1 VADDEA
7 QLELAERLGV
17 GMLLVGT
24 NGRIS
29 AANKSAH
36 RLLGTRP
43 GSLPGKTTMEA
54 FVDHRIDGLIRGAP
68 TDSDAQAEIVTTSE
82 PAQTVIVRAR
92 RSSDGSVA
100 VLLEDVSELRRLRR
114 IRTEF
119 VDNLSHELR
128 TPLTT
133 MRLLTE
139 SLGMEIDRTEVTP
152 RIREY
157 VAKIDD
163 ETGHLV
169 QMVSELLDLAQIE
182 QGEAPLRVREVDLAR
197 VAKATL
203 ERLRPYAERQGVE
216 LRMELPELGVDRTV
230 GGDEERLAQ
239 LLVNLV
245 HNAIKFSPSG
255 TAVAVRIKPL
265 ETEILL
271 EVEDHGA
278 GIPRR
283 DLGRIFERFYKV
295 DRARADRI
303 GGTGLGLAIARHIVE
318 RHGGRIWVESQ
329 EGQGSRFSV
338 ALPRAS

>member
-17 GMLLVGT
+17 GMLLINEG
-24 NGRIS
+24 GRIRR
-29 AANKSAH
+29 ANASAH
-36 RLLGTRP
+36 RLLGAKP
-43 GSLPGKTTMEA
+43 QSLPGKTTMEA
-54 FVDHRIDGLIRGAP
+54 FVDHRIEGLIRGAQA
-68 TDSDAQAEIVTTSE
+68 DSDAVAEITTASE
-82 PAQTVIVRAR
+82 PALTVIVRAR
-92 RSSDGSVA
+92 LQLDGNVA

-133 MRLLTE
+133 VRLLAE

-169 QMVSELLDLAQIE
+169 QMVTELLDLAQIE
-182 QGEAPLRVREVDLAR
+182 QGEAPLRVQDVDLAR
-197 VAKATL
+197 VAAATI
-203 ERLRPYAERQGVE
+203 ERLKPYAERQGVE
-216 LRMELPELGVDRTV
+216 LRTELPGVAADRTV

-245 HNAIKFSPSG
+245 HNAIKFSASG
-255 TAVAVRIKPL
+255 TEVVVHVRPL
-265 ETEILL
+265 DTEILL
-271 EVEDHGA
+271 EVEDHGV

-283 DLGRIFERFYKV
+283 DLQRVFERFYKV
-295 DRARADRI
+295 DRARADRV

-318 RHGGRIWVESQ
+318 RHHGRIWVESE
-329 EGQGSRFSV
+329 EGKGSRFSV
-338 ALPRAS
+338 ALPRA